1 MSNEIPGREWFQGT
15 IGRTL
20 ADSEPH
26 FRPNPHPGEGAP
38 NVLVILYDDLG
49 FGHLNCFGSTLHTP
63 NADRLA
69 AGGVRF
75 TNFHVTPVCSPTRAC
90 LLTGRNH
97 HTVGMRAVSNMQ
109 SGFPSA
115 VAEVSRNAGMIGEV
129 LQQEGYGTGR
139 GSPPHVDQRRRR
151 TLHRPVPHPLVRG
164 ARLRHPPLSDGR

>member
-1 MSNEIPGREWFQGT
+1 MESESIPGRDWFQGT

-20 ADSEPH
+20 DDSEPH
-26 FRPNPHPGEGAP
+26 FRPQPHPGEGAP

-75 TNFHVTPVCSPTRAC
+75 TNFHVTPLCSPTRAC

-97 HTVGMRAVSNMQ
+97 HTVGMRSVSNFDSGYPHMRGHISNSAATNAATL
-109 SGFPSA
+109 SGFSR
-115 VAEVSRNAGMIGEV
+115 ESRNKRPRALRSSRIGRSASGEEV
-129 LQQEGYGTGR
+129 R
-139 GSPPHVDQRRRR
+139 RPPM
-151 TLHRPVPHPLVRG
+151 
-164 ARLRHPPLSDGR
+164 